1 NTFPP
6 TERIYYEDTSQ
17 VQFDANLVG
26 CLPVPESINIGS
38 EAIGVATHAII
49 LDRTLFYPE
58 GGGQLADQGLI
69 YSNGKSVRVIDT
81 QLSNEVVIHLT
92 DGPLSEGSVRG
103 ELDWKRRK
111 QLMDHHTAVHIVG
124 GAAREVLGG
133 HIWQAGSNKGARYAR
148 LDVTHHSRLD
158 RNDLDA
164 IEDLANSVVAS
175 SPMVEK
181 MVLPRAEADAHFGF
195 ELYQGGP
202 PKHSEIRVIK
212 IGEFDV
218 QACGGTHHD
227 DAGMVDYIRVIRS
240 TLVQDGVER
249 LHILAGS
256 AAREHAK
263 SQEDLLTGAAD
274 VLGVQPEDLP
284 SAVTRFF
291 SEWKDQKKRI
301 EALEAE
307 IVRLRT
313 SGSGGDSSNVEGVRI
328 VVMEVDGGMK
338 QMQAMVKELT
348 LDSSVPTI
356 AVLGSRDGGGKLL
369 VAVTENT
376 VAAERVDASALI
388 RELAPHIS
396 GGGGGRPTYAQAG
409 GSNADGL
416 DACLNAARKLL
427 GA

>member
-1 NTFPP
+1 M
-6 TERIYYEDTSQ
+6 
-17 VQFDANLVG
+17 
-26 CLPVPESINIGS
+26 
-38 EAIGVATHAII
+38 
-49 LDRTLFYPE
+49 
-58 GGGQLADQGLI
+58 
-69 YSNGKSVRVIDT
+69 YST
-81 QLSNEVVIHLT
+81 
-92 DGPLSEGSVRG
+92 
-103 ELDWKRRK
+103 
-111 QLMDHHTAVHIVG
+111 
-124 GAAREVLGG
+124 
-133 HIWQAGSNKGARYAR
+133 
-148 LDVTHHSRLD
+148 
-158 RNDLDA
+158 
-164 IEDLANSVVAS
+164 SVVAS
-175 SPMVEK
+175 SPIVEK
-181 MVLPRAEADAHFGF
+181 MVLPRAEADARFGF

-301 EALEAE
+301 ESLEAE

-313 SGSGGDSSNVEGVRI
+313 SGGGGDTSDVDGVRI

-338 QMQAMVKELT
+338 QMQAMIKELT

-388 RELAPHIS
+388 REIAPHIS

-409 GSNADGL
+409 GSNTDGL
-416 DACLNAARKLL
+416 EAALDEARQLL